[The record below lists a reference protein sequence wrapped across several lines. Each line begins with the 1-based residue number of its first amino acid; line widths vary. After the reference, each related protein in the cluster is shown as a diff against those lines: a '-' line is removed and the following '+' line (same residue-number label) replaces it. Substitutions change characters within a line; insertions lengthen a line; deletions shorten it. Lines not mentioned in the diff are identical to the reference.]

1 MDRTAHAKWQ
11 GDLKSGKGL
20 ISTAGP
26 ALKDLAY
33 SFSSRFE
40 NGSGTNPEELI
51 AAAHAGCFSMALSA
65 ELAKVGVRTESIFTT
80 ATVHL
85 EKELNGFSIDSI
97 HLVTRVPS
105 DVPNQ
110 SAFLTAA
117 ERAKENCPVSKLMR
131 AKITLEVTQESL
143 GAEV

>member
-51 AAAHAGCFSMALSA
+51 AAAHA
-65 ELAKVGVRTESIFTT
+65 
-80 ATVHL
+80 
-85 EKELNGFSIDSI
+85 DSI